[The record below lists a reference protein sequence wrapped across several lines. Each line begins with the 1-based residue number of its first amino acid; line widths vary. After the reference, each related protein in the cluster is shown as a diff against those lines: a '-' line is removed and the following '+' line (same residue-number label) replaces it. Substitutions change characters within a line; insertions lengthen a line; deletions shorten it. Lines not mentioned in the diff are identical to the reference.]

1 MHTNSE
7 PEGQYRA
14 RGRIALGPADAGQAR
29 RAPKV
34 RSLENLIS
42 QPLGELYKS
51 RGSVLPPT
59 FCTNKRLNI

>member
-14 RGRIALGPADAGQAR
+14 GAHSLSPADAGQAR

-42 QPLGELYKS
+42 
-51 RGSVLPPT
+51 PT
-59 FCTNKRLNI
+59 FRRIIQK

>member
-34 RSLENLIS
+34 RSFGKFNFSNL
-42 QPLGELYKS
+42 
-51 RGSVLPPT
+51 
-59 FCTNKRLNI
+59 